1 MTSSTVPSAIADIDA
16 FNAWCSQEFDVFRSA
31 EEVEWE
37 GRPPLHYPS
46 WMATY
51 EIQNDEAIGDR
62 VTVCVTA
69 RSASFSEGPVRAR
82 VEQQWI
88 IDIASSRLERVD
100 GPTLVM
106 ANADDEIWL
115 EPRDWEAAAS
125 VLGQATALTSIDEGD
140 VSLMVSAMMDA
151 VNLMIGSGTK
161 ASIAKKLTAGDAAFI
176 ADAVGMDFVD
186 FMARLSSAKDAE
198 ADR

>member
-1 MTSSTVPSAIADIDA
+1 MISSTVPSVITDNDA
-16 FNAWCSQEFDVFRSA
+16 FNAWCSQEYDASRSS
-31 EEVEWE
+31 EELEWE
-37 GRPPLHYPS
+37 GRPPLRYPS

-51 EIQNDEAIGDR
+51 EIRNDEAVGDR

-82 VEQQWI
+82 VEQRWL
-88 IDIASSRLERVD
+88 IDIASSQLERVD

-106 ANADDEIWL
+106 ANTDDEIWL

-125 VLGQATALTSIDEGD
+125 VLGQATALAVTDEGD
-140 VSLMVSAMMDA
+140 VSIMVSAMMDA

-161 ASIAKKLTAGDAAFI
+161 ASIAKKLTAGDASFI
-176 ADAVGMDFVD
+176 ADAIGMDFSE
-186 FMARLSSAKDAE
+186 FMAKLSAVSDVETA
-198 ADR
+198 R